1 MKEVLITIVIPARM
15 ASSRY
20 PGKPLALISG
30 IPLIEHVRRRALLAD
45 EATLVVVATCDIEIK
60 NEVERSGGIAVM
72 TKNTH
77 ERCTDRIE
85 EAIQNLPGEI
95 IVMVQ
100 GDEPLLIP
108 DAITA
113 LVSPLL
119 EDKTL
124 PIVNLLSPLESDVDY
139 SNPNIVK
146 AACNKYGDV
155 MYFSR
160 SAIPLFREKV
170 EVPIYRQSG
179 IMAFRR
185 DALMNFGS
193 LAPTP
198 FEKAESIDMFRALEN
213 NIRIKGVVVDYPTV
227 GVDRIED
234 VKIVEEILSK
244 NSIQNKLYKKIYKQ
258 NESEN

>member
-1 MKEVLITIVIPARM
+1 MKQDLITIVIPARM

-30 IPLIEHVRRRALLAD
+30 IPLIEHVRRRALLSH

-60 NEVERSGGIAVM
+60 REVERSGGISIM

-77 ERCTDRIE
+77 DRCTDRIE
-85 EAIQNLPGEI
+85 EAIQNLPGDI

-108 DAITA
+108 NAITA
-113 LVSPLL
+113 LVAPLL
-119 EDKTL
+119 KDKSL
-124 PIVNLLSPLESDVDY
+124 PIVNLLSPLESEADY

-146 AACNKYGDV
+146 AACNKFGDV

-185 DALMNFGS
+185 DALINFGS
-193 LAPTP
+193 LNPTP
-198 FEKAESIDMFRALEN
+198 FEKAESVDMFRALEN
-213 NIRIKGVVVDYPTV
+213 DIRIKGVVVDYSTV
-227 GVDRIED
+227 GVDRLED
-234 VKIVEEILSK
+234 VKIVEDILK
-244 NSIQNKLYKKIYKQ
+244 NNLIQNKLFQKICNK

>member
-1 MKEVLITIVIPARM
+1 MDKTLITIVIPARM

-30 IPLIEHVRRRALLAD
+30 IPLIEHVRRRALLAK
-45 EATLVVVATCDIEIK
+45 EATLVVVATCDLAIK
-60 NEVERSGGIAVM
+60 NEVEQSGGTAVM

-85 EAIQNLPGEI
+85 EAIQNLPGDI

-108 DAITA
+108 DAITS
-113 LVSPLL
+113 LVEPLL
-119 EDKTL
+119 LDKSL
-124 PIVNLLSPLESDVDY
+124 PIVNLLSPLESEADY
-139 SNPNIVK
+139 LNPNIVK
-146 AACNKYGDV
+146 AACNKFGNI

-160 SAIPLFREKV
+160 SSIPLFREKV
-170 EVPIYRQSG
+170 EVPIFRQTG

-185 DALMNFGS
+185 DSLINFGS

-213 NIRIKGVVVDYPTV
+213 DIKIKGVVVNYPTI
-227 GVDRIED
+227 GVDRPED
-234 VKIVEEILSK
+234 VYIVENLLNKDEIQK
-244 NSIQNKLYKKIYKQ
+244 QIFKKITKI
-258 NESEN
+258 N